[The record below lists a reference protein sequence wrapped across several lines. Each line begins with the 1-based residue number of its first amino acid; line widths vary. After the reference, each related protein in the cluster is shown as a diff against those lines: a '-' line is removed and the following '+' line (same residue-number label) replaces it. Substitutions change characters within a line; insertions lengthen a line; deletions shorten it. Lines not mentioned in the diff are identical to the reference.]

1 MKNKGIKNLKNGE
14 KKWPDIGIY
23 TYYLLALHLKDYNM
37 SQKSGKRTKT
47 RSFIIT

>member
-23 TYYLLALHLKDYNM
+23 TYYLLALHVMYM